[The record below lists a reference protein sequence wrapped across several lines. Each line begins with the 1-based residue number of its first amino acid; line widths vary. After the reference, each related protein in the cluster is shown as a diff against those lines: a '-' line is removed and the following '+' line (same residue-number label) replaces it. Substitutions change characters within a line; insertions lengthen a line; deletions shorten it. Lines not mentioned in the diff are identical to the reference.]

1 LFRRE
6 ASLLKEKLETNKQ
19 VLQKAVAT
27 MVADGEII
35 NDN

>member
-6 ASLLKEKLETNKQ
+6 ASLLKEKFEANKQ

-27 MVADGEII
+27 IVADGDII
-35 NDN
+35 DDS